1 MRRAFFVERVLAMKE
16 TSHVQ
21 TTLFEYA
28 QVIFGAVIVGL
39 AYNIFLLPAK
49 LAAGGLS
56 GISTILF
63 EVYAVSPAM
72 TQFVFNIPI
81 FIIGWIFLGRD
92 FSGKSLVGTF
102 CVPFVIWLSAD
113 LSFAVTNPFLATLYG
128 GILLGIG
135 LGIVYRG
142 NGSTGGTAALAQI
155 LKKFTGLSSGYS
167 QLIIDGFVVGTSL
180 FVFNVELTLYAL
192 MCIFVTSKTIDFIQL
207 RTSSSKLILIITEK
221 EAEIE
226 QLIQEEIDRG
236 LTKIQTVGGYS
247 KEEKT
252 MILCVVEQAEA
263 IYLKKRL
270 EQGEP
275 SSFVI
280 FINASDI
287 MGRGFSIDKYYG
299 QKL

>member
-1 MRRAFFVERVLAMKE
+1 MKE
-16 TSHVQ
+16 KTYGR
-21 TTLFEYA
+21 TMLFEYM
-28 QVIFGAVIVGL
+28 QVIFGAAIVGL
-39 AYNIFLLPAK
+39 AYNMFLLPAK

-56 GISTILF
+56 GLSTILY
-63 EVYAVSPAM
+63 EVYLLHPAM
-72 TQFVFNIPI
+72 TQFVMNIPI
-81 FIIGWIFLGRD
+81 FIVGWIFLGRN

-102 CVPFVIWLSAD
+102 FVPFVIWLSSDIPVAI
-113 LSFAVTNPFLATLYG
+113 TNPFLAMLYG

-142 NGSTGGTAALAQI
+142 NGSTGGTAALAQV

-167 QLIIDGFVVGTSL
+167 QLIVDGFVVGTSL

-192 MCIFVTSKTIDFIQL
+192 LCIFVTGKTIDFIQL
-207 RTSSSKLILIITEK
+207 RTSSSKLLMIITEK

-226 QLIQEEIDRG
+226 QLIQDEIDRG
-236 LTKIQTVGGYS
+236 LTKVETIGGYS
-247 KEEKT
+247 KEKKT

-263 IYLKKRL
+263 FYLKKRL